1 MEEEQIEYRYVFLSD
16 EELSENMNMSLQT
29 IKKYHKSLIEKG
41 YLDIVEIDGK
51 KVKRYN
57 LSKLNEEEI

>member
-57 LSKLNEEEI
+57 LSKLNEEV